1 MDLLLVL
8 LTFIFVFS
16 AGVFVDGSGSDGLSD
31 REVMAFV
38 GDHGEAL
45 LAIQMD
51 LLQQFPWLSGED
63 YCDKGDSSVVEA
75 GVCDVP
81 GQGLGVVARRS
92 PGVEAGVCDVPGQGL
107 CVVARRSPG
116 VEGVSSVAGL
126 SGVPGQF
133 LGVEA
138 SGAEAAVHNSSLLG
152 VEVDPQVQGTLRV
165 RVSSLGSGRSVLL
178 SIDSLSTIGEWNG
191 GVGGLEDDVW
201 DDMEVVS
208 GKHFIVASCGVL
220 RKGSSL
226 LF

>member
-1 MDLLLVL
+1 MDILLVL
-8 LTFIFVFS
+8 LTIVFVFS

-81 GQGLGVVARRS
+81 GQGL
-92 PGVEAGVCDVPGQGL
+92 

-138 SGAEAAVHNSSLLG
+138 SGAEAGVHNSSLLG

>member
-8 LTFIFVFS
+8 LTIVFAFS
-16 AGVFVDGSGSDGLSD
+16 AGVFVEGSGSDGLSD
-31 REVMAFV
+31 REVAAFV

-51 LLQQFPWLSGED
+51 LMQQFPWLSGEGS
-63 YCDKGDSSVVEA
+63 CDKGDSSVVEA

-81 GQGLGVVARRS
+81 GQGLC
-92 PGVEAGVCDVPGQGL
+92 VE
-107 CVVARRSPG
+107 ARRSPG
-116 VEGVSSVAGL
+116 VEGGSSVAGL
-126 SGVPGQF
+126 SGVPGQL

-138 SGAEAAVHNSSLLG
+138 SGAEAGVFNSSLLG
-152 VEVDPQVQGTLRV
+152 VEVDPQVLGTLRV